1 MRPVVK
7 WKRGYVTNSF
17 KGSVKTG
24 NLKNKDVG
32 CGFIKQ
38 ELVLLFTGNLR
49 ISFVQWLSAVGN
61 LPVLFI

>member
-1 MRPVVK
+1 MDR
-7 WKRGYVTNSF
+7 RLCNSF
-17 KGSVKTG
+17 KGTVKTG

-32 CGFIKQ
+32 CGFKKQ

>member
-32 CGFIKQ
+32 CDFIKQ

-49 ISFVQWLSAVGN
+49 ISFLQWLSTVGN

>member
-7 WKRGYVTNSF
+7 WKEGYVIHS
-17 KGSVKTG
+17 